1 MTFAEERNG
10 DVFIL
15 GPSGRIDTENSKVL
29 LEKITQIIDEGVH
42 NLLLDLSA
50 VTYINS
56 LGLRTLITA
65 AKRLANAGGKL
76 AMAEV
81 DVQVR
86 KILEISGLTSVLGVH
101 ATKAEA
107 LSSFR

>member
-1 MTFAEERNG
+1 MTFAEERSG
-10 DVFIL
+10 EVLIL
-15 GPSGRIDTENSKVL
+15 KPSGRIDTENSKVL
-29 LEKITQIIDEGVH
+29 LDKITQLIEGGVH
-42 NLLLDLSA
+42 NLLLDSSA

-56 LGLRTLITA
+56 FGLRTLITA

-76 AMAEV
+76 AVAEV

-86 KILEISGLTSVLGVH
+86 KILEISGLMSVLGVH

-107 LSSFR
+107 LSSFS